1 MTKQET
7 ESSSDQKETERRGS
21 IGDVVSD
28 SAVRFEQVG
37 AIRMLQNELEGANEA
52 IQELKQALQSAIMRA
67 SSSQDGDELY
77 ARSTSGI
84 DGGVMESIH
93 LDGDGFPPP
102 RNGSTSN
109 GSGNE
114 STPLFFA
121 LEKQAELNTARDEI
135 NRLANLLGDA
145 ESSKMEAHDAMD
157 DMRKLMEDAE
167 ARLKR
172 YEKLGSAAAGSH
184 QSKSEQLLAPNNIVG
199 NGHVGLQNNGSG
211 SDGMVNLE
219 YLKNIMLRYLTAK
232 SLAEKKA
239 LVPVVS
245 AVLCLTAEEQ
255 AQASTTV
262 EQSGGLEG
270 VGHALFESFGSKVY
284 GYR

>member
-1 MTKQET
+1 
-7 ESSSDQKETERRGS
+7 
-21 IGDVVSD
+21 
-28 SAVRFEQVG
+28 
-37 AIRMLQNELEGANEA
+37 LEGANEA
-52 IQELKQALQSAIMRA
+52 IRELKQALQSAIMKS
-67 SSSQDGDELY
+67 SSSQDGDEIY
-77 ARSTSGI
+77 PRSTIGI
-84 DGGVMESIH
+84 DGGVMEGMH

-102 RNGSTSN
+102 RNGRTSN
-109 GSGNE
+109 GSGNA

-121 LEKQAELNTARDEI
+121 LEKQSELNTARDEI

-145 ESSKMEAHDAMD
+145 ESSKMEAYDAMD
-157 DMRKLMEDAE
+157 DMRRNMEEAE

-172 YEKLGSAAAGSH
+172 YEKLGSAAAGSR
-184 QSKSEQLLAPNNIVG
+184 QSKSEQMAPNVG
-199 NGHVGLQNNGSG
+199 NGHGSFQNNGSS

-219 YLKNIMLRYLTAK
+219 YLKNIMMRYLTAK